1 MQHNRQ
7 VSDDVG
13 TALPDP
19 VFPRAR
25 WGREG
30 YDASEVDQFVE
41 QLQQALRRT
50 PPPMAPYEVVDQ
62 RFEVGRFGR
71 RYGLRQVDEYLSS
84 AQEVLRERH
93 GDDAVAGLE
102 GRVPEPR
109 HFPTLWI
116 YLVALVLVALMV
128 VFLLTQL

>member
-1 MQHNRQ
+1 VQHNRQ

-19 VFPRAR
+19 EFPTAR

-30 YDASEVDQFVE
+30 YSASEVDGFVD
-41 QLQQALRRT
+41 QLTQALHRQ
-50 PPPMAPYEVVDQ
+50 PPTMAPYEVADQ
-62 RFEVGRFGR
+62 RFKVTRLGR
-71 RYGLRQVDEYLSS
+71 RYGLRQVDEYLASG
-84 AQEVLRERH
+84 QQVLREQH

-102 GRVPEPR
+102 GRAPEPR

-116 YLVALVLVALMV
+116 YLVALLLVALMV
-128 VFLLTQL
+128 AFLLTQL